1 LLLQEI
7 FLELRLSQF
16 LESALILDQIRPH
29 LPLEHFLPLFIKYC
43 QFGVQIQ
50 KLEQH
55 LRSILIFM
63 DLQED
68 FDLVLLRI
76 LLDFDCEIIGAP
88 EPKLQLLYVVEDAP
102 LDIEIT
108 QLVGRQSADMQL
120 YGDWRICV
128 LNDVQEEREVT
139 VEHLAV

>member
-1 LLLQEI
+1 MLLQEI
-7 FLELRLSQF
+7 FLELRLSQS

-29 LPLEHFLPLFIKYC
+29 LPLEHFLPLLIKYR
-43 QFGVQIQ
+43 QFGIQIQ
-50 KLEQH
+50 KLEQD

-76 LLDFDCEIIGAP
+76 LLDFDSEIIGAP
-88 EPKLQLLYVVEDAP
+88 EAKLQLLYVVEDAP